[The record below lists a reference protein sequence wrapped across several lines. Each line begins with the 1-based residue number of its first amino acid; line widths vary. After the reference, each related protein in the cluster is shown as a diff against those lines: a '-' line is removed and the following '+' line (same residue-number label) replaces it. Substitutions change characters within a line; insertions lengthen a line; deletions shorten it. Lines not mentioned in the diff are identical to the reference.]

1 MPVATPQEDEIR
13 AKFIALSRALQIEAI
28 RQLLVDIPPSPC
40 HCDLARILRSI
51 APPE

>member
-40 HCDLARILRSI
+40 RCELDRVLTSL
-51 APPE
+51 APPA